1 LFPLGQAQ
9 VDSASDIPRT
19 EDLFDLGQTDHA
31 SLFDS
36 LGQPWQILPR
46 LAGYLLDN
54 LRPQQLGQAHGQA
67 VIEGDVFIGEGTVIE
82 AGVLI
87 CGPVW
92 IGRNCRIGHGATLRG
107 NVIVGDDCVVGHAAE
122 LKNSLLFNG
131 CDVPHF
137 NYVGDSVLGHC
148 VHLGAG
154 AMLSNYRLIRGNVNV
169 RLASGPLDTGLAKF
183 GALIGDRTEIGC
195 NAVLNPGAIIG
206 RDCVLYPNIT
216 FTGVLPAR
224 RIVKNKTEL
233 AVVEKRETV
242 E

>member
-1 LFPLGQAQ
+1 ME
-9 VDSASDIPRT
+9 SAPDIPRAD
-19 EDLFDLGQTDHA
+19 ELFDLGQTEHA

-36 LGQPWQILPR
+36 LGQAWEVLPHI
-46 LAGYLLDN
+46 GDYLRDT
-54 LRPQQLGQAHGQA
+54 LRAAQLGQAHDQA

-82 AGVLI
+82 AGALI
-87 CGPVW
+87 RGPVW
-92 IGRNCRIGHGATLRG
+92 IGRNCHIGHGATLRG

-122 LKNSLLFNG
+122 LKNAVLFNG
-131 CDVPHF
+131 CEVPHF
-137 NYVGDSVLGHC
+137 NYVGDSVLGHR

-169 RLASGPLDTGLAKF
+169 RTASGRLDSGLAKF

-206 RDCVLYPNIT
+206 RDCLLYPNVT

-224 RIVKNKTEL
+224 RLVKNKTEL
-233 AVVEKRETV
+233 TVVEKREATG
-242 E
+242 

>member
-1 LFPLGQAQ
+1 ME
-9 VDSASDIPRT
+9 SATDIPRAD
-19 EDLFDLGQTDHA
+19 ELFDLGQTEHA

-36 LGQPWQILPR
+36 LGQAWEVLPHI
-46 LAGYLLDN
+46 GDYLRDT
-54 LRPQQLGQAHGQA
+54 LRAAQLGQAHDQA

-82 AGVLI
+82 AGALI
-87 CGPVW
+87 RGPVW
-92 IGRNCRIGHGATLRG
+92 IGRNCHIGHGATLRG

-122 LKNSLLFNG
+122 LKNAVLFNG
-131 CDVPHF
+131 CEVPHF
-137 NYVGDSVLGHC
+137 NYVGDSVLGHR

-169 RLASGPLDTGLAKF
+169 RTASGRLDSGLAKF

-206 RDCVLYPNIT
+206 RDCLLYPNVT

-224 RIVKNKTEL
+224 RLVKNKKEL
-233 AVVEKRETV
+233 TVVEKREATG
-242 E
+242 

>member
-1 LFPLGQAQ
+1 ME
-9 VDSASDIPRT
+9 SATDIPRAD
-19 EDLFDLGQTDHA
+19 ELFDLGQTEHA

-36 LGQPWQILPR
+36 LGQAWEVLPHI
-46 LAGYLLDN
+46 GDYLRDT
-54 LRPQQLGQAHGQA
+54 LRAAQLGQAHDQA

-82 AGVLI
+82 AGALI
-87 CGPVW
+87 RGPVW
-92 IGRNCRIGHGATLRG
+92 IGRNCHIGHGATLRG

-122 LKNSLLFNG
+122 LKNAVLFNG

-137 NYVGDSVLGHC
+137 NYVGDSVLGHR

-169 RLASGPLDTGLAKF
+169 RTASGSLDSGLAKF

-206 RDCVLYPNIT
+206 RDCLLYPNVT

-224 RIVKNKTEL
+224 RLVKNKTEL
-233 AVVEKRETV
+233 TVVEKREATG
-242 E
+242 